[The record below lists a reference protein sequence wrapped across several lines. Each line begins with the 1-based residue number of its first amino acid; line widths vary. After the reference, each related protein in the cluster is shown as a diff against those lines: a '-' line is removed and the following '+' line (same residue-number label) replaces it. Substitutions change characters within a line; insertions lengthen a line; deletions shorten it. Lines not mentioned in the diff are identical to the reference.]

1 VGPLRRRSK
10 AGDGRRLLTA
20 GETGEDRRWP
30 TPARRPAPVDGGRVG
45 PGGDCRR
52 SGTGRRQATAVGR
65 RRPVGRRQSTAAEWG
80 PGATAAAAA
89 PAEDRRR
96 PTPARRPAPVDGG
109 RVGATAAAAVP
120 LEGRRRGSADAGRR
134 WKSSVDCSPRPKV
147 PPSAFG
153 QRRSTE
159 GEWGRPP
166 PPVKGRRRPTPVCR
180 EGDCHRSVQKR
191 QSSFLD

>member
-52 SGTGRRQATAVGR
+52 RGTGRRQATADAGPSAGASRRRQSGARGRPPPPRHRPKAGDGR

-80 PGATAAAAA
+80 RPPPPRCRSKAG
-89 PAEDRRR
+89 DGGR
-96 PTPARRPAPVDGG
+96 PTLVDGG
-109 RVGATAAAAVP
+109 RVVSTVG
-120 LEGRRRGSADAGRR
+120 
-134 WKSSVDCSPRPKV
+134 SPRPKV